1 MRVRVGVRVGEAAGV
16 AVDVGGTGVLVAVG
30 GTGVLDAVK
39 AAVGVR
45 VAVGGTGVFVAVKAT
60 VGVAVGGA
68 PPHPGNLKLPTRVR
82 QLKLPVVA

>member
-1 MRVRVGVRVGEAAGV
+1 LV
-16 AVDVGGTGVLVAVG
+16 AVGGTGVLVAVN
-30 GTGVLDAVK
+30 
-39 AAVGVR
+39 AAV
-45 VAVGGTGVFVAVKAT
+45 